1 MKLSALRTALEDVL
15 RTIDGLNVQPTQGGA
30 TVPPCA
36 RVVVAGVQFDDTMGR
51 GMDTVQCQV
60 VVDVSRADD
69 VEGLSMLDE
78 YVQGHGD
85 RSIKAVLETATG
97 TGLSFVRV
105 RSTEVGT
112 RSTSD
117 GAEFMS
123 ATFAV
128 EAVVSGS

>member
-1 MKLSALRTALEDVL
+1 MRSALEDVL
-15 RTIDGLNVQPTQGGA
+15 RQIDGVNVLTSQGGA

-36 RVVVAGVQFDDTMGR
+36 RVIVSGVQFDDTMGR

-69 VEGLSMLDE
+69 AEGLSMLDE

-85 RSIKAVLETATG
+85 RSIKAVLEQATG

-112 RSTSD
+112 RSTAD

-123 ATFAV
+123 ATFVV